1 MVAPI
6 SSPLWFVVTR
16 APCLLQ
22 LTDSHK
28 LPTVKACVNY
38 IICNCTKWNSCPQQG
53 SWTYPGPRKFS
64 NLSGCCLG
72 FSCVLRHRFS
82 FCPAGSDEHHTQKN
96 SSVKAE
102 GKVWILTVCHWSACS
117 WITIS
122 IWGEMAHKTLPHRTW
137 PHMECNICKLPK
149 GNFGGWIWILGC
161 FPIILHWYCWT
172 Y

>member
-1 MVAPI
+1 MVARI
-6 SSPLWFVVTR
+6 SSPFWFVVTR

-22 LTDSHK
+22 LADSHK

-38 IICNCTKWNSCPQQG
+38 IICHCTKWNSSPQQG
-53 SWTYPGPRKFS
+53 SWTYPPENFQTS
-64 NLSGCCLG
+64 QDTLC
-72 FSCVLRHRFS
+72 FEAQIF
-82 FCPAGSDEHHTQKN
+82 FFPAGSDEHLTQKS

-102 GKVWILTVCHWSACS
+102 GKVWIYTVCHWSACS

-122 IWGEMAHKTLPHRTW
+122 IWGEMAHKTLPYRTW
-137 PHMECNICKLPK
+137 PHMECNICKLPQ

-161 FPIILHWYCWT
+161 FPIILYWYCWT